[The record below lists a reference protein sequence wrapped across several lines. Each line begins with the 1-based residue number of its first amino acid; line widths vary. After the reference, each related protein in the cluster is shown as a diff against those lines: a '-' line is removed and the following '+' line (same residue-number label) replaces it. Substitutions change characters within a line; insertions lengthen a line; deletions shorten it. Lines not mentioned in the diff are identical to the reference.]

1 MWRREQKNVH
11 KFEKKTEEKTTDPY
25 LPLVNSLQDAP
36 YLVKSLKASFSSLY
50 LTLFHE
56 RGCLSFSHTLR
67 NKSDI
72 EEMKIMKNLIRKNN
86 YVRNEYRQDPI
97 AVLKLSDE
105 KVLKYMKET
114 GFIVQ
119 TLIPESTKFVQT
131 NRIGM
136 FLGPLSLSLG
146 PYGFLLIL
154 T

>member
-1 MWRREQKNVH
+1 M
-11 KFEKKTEEKTTDPY
+11 
-25 LPLVNSLQDAP
+25 
-36 YLVKSLKASFSSLY
+36 Y

-119 TLIPESTKFVQT
+119 TVIPESTKFVQT

>member
-11 KFEKKTEEKTTDPY
+11 QFEKKTEEKTTDPY
-25 LPLVNSLQDAP
+25 LPLADSLQDAP

-119 TLIPESTKFVQT
+119 TVITESTKFVQT

-136 FLGPLSLSLG
+136 FLGPLSLSLC